1 MGLEKGLGGKTVRM
15 KILLAKI
22 CRIMM
27 VMIIK
32 VMLNHVLSGP
42 P

>member
-1 MGLEKGLGGKTVRM
+1 MDENT
-15 KILLAKI
+15 LAKI